1 MDTDVILSFG
11 AHGGARLA
19 DLRVPDSEKRR
30 VSAHAEKLP
39 VLKLNQRE
47 LADLEMLASGAFSP
61 LNGFMGE
68 ADYARSRDEMRLQ
81 SGVPWSIPITLG
93 VAEDEARAL
102 RPGAEVA
109 LADGGGARLAVLKL
123 AEVYRVD
130 RAREAEAVFGTADAA
145 HPGAANVLAT
155 PPWCVGGGV
164 TLFNQIPG
172 RSFLEYR
179 LEPRQT
185 RAAFAER
192 GWRKIVAFQTRNP
205 THRAHEYIQKAA
217 LEICDGL
224 LLHPLVGETKGD
236 DVPAAVRME
245 TYKVLLEHYY
255 PRDRAMLAVMP
266 AHMRYGGPRE
276 AVLHAIVRRNYG
288 CTHFIVGRD
297 HAGVGNYYGTYDA
310 QKIFERFSP
319 AEIGIVPL
327 TFENTFY
334 CKRCGAMASY
344 KTCPHQD
351 ADRLLLSGTKVRE
364 MLRRGEA
371 PPPEFTRP
379 EIAAILTRA
388 VKPAGA
394 SQKVSSDSVN
404 GTRCQ
409 DGAESSFARSG

>member
-1 MDTDVILSFG
+1 MSAAPLRGIS
-11 AHGGARLA
+11 AHGGAGLVELRAPQTEWARL
-19 DLRVPDSEKRR
+19 RTYV
-30 VSAHAEKLP
+30 EKLP
-39 VLKLNQRE
+39 AVMLHARE

-61 LNGFMGE
+61 LTGFMGE
-68 ADYARSRDEMRLQ
+68 ADYVRSRDAMRLA

-93 VAEDEARAL
+93 VSEAEARAL
-102 RPGAEVA
+102 NPGEEIA
-109 LADGGGARLAVLKL
+109 LVGSDGGRLATMKL
-123 AEVYRVD
+123 AEVYSVD
-130 RAREAEAVFGTADAA
+130 RAREAEAVFGTADPA

-155 PPWCVGGGV
+155 PPWCLGGSV
-164 TLFNQIPG
+164 TLLSEIPG
-172 RSFLEYR
+172 RTFLEYR

-245 TYKVLLEHYY
+245 TYKVLLDLYY

-276 AVLHAIVRRNYG
+276 AILHAIIRRNYG

-297 HAGVGNYYGTYDA
+297 HAGVGSYYGTYDA

-319 AEIGIVPL
+319 EEIGITPL

-334 CKRCGAMASY
+334 CKRCGGMASY
-344 KTCPHQD
+344 KTCPHED

-364 MLRRGEA
+364 MLRGGES
-371 PPPEFTRP
+371 PPPEYTRP
-379 EIAAILTRA
+379 EIAAILVTRMNSDDT
-388 VKPAGA
+388 AGLA
-394 SQKVSSDSVN
+394 KVS
-404 GTRCQ
+404 
-409 DGAESSFARSG
+409 

>member
-1 MDTDVILSFG
+1 MILSFG
-11 AHGGARLA
+11 AHGGGRLV
-19 DLRVPDSEKRR
+19 DLRVPGAEKRGLNE
-30 VSAHAEKLP
+30 HAEKLP
-39 VLKLNQRE
+39 MLKLNQRE

-61 LNGFMGE
+61 LSGFMGE
-68 ADYARSRDEMRLQ
+68 ADYTRSRDEMRLQ

-93 VAEDEARAL
+93 VAEEEARAL
-102 RPGAEVA
+102 RPGAELA
-109 LADGGGARLAVLKL
+109 LADGGGARLAVMQL
-123 AEVYRVD
+123 AEIYRVD
-130 RAREAEAVFGTADAA
+130 RAREAEAVFGTADTA

-155 PPWCVGGGV
+155 PPWCLSGGV
-164 TLFNQIPG
+164 TLFNEIPG
-172 RSFLEYR
+172 RTFLEHR

-245 TYKVLLEHYY
+245 TYKVLLEQYY

-379 EIAAILTRA
+379 EIAAILTSA
-388 VKPAGA
+388 LKPTGL
-394 SQKVSSDSVN
+394 SQAFSSDRVS
-404 GTRCQ
+404 GERRQ
-409 DGAESSFARSG
+409 DRMASPLARPA